1 MINRHK
7 WVQLSDRVNLHEF
20 RNFIDNLTKKIQIL
34 STDVLYTVL
43 WENLAL
49 QLQSLCLSWN
59 CSQWSLMMHSS
70 FVRRCAIRLS
80 QTQVS
85 CYSCRISNKRI
96 LLSRKRQQ
104 SLLMNLQAQAFLG
117 LKWAQTYLIQHIL
130 LNKLLQDIYLEIQ
143 HFLKTKRTSLT
154 MWISWGKIKWRY
166 QIDSFTKQRVNMTP
180 GKEKATILWPWIKQ
194 TSILFQL
201 WSQPNSS
208 LSIISIYPT
217 ASLSSLCKET
227 FKLREVEFATIC

>member
-7 WVQLSDRVNLHEF
+7 WVQLSDKVNSRES
-20 RNFIDNLTKKIQIL
+20 RNFIDNLTRKIQI
-34 STDVLYTVL
+34 SSIDVLYIVL

-59 CSQWSLMMHSS
+59 CSLWSLMMHSS
-70 FVRRCAIRLS
+70 FVRRCAIRQS

-104 SLLMNLQAQAFLG
+104 FLLMNLQAQASLG
-117 LKWAQTYLIQHIL
+117 LKWAQTYQIHHIL

-143 HFLKTKRTSLT
+143 HFLKTKKISLT
-154 MWISWGKIKWRY
+154 MWISWSKIKWLY
-166 QIDSFTKQRVNMTP
+166 QIDSFTKQRVNMTH
-180 GKEKATILWPWIKQ
+180 GKEKATTLWPWIKQ
-194 TSILFQL
+194 TSILFQ
-201 WSQPNSS
+201 
-208 LSIISIYPT
+208 
-217 ASLSSLCKET
+217 
-227 FKLREVEFATIC
+227 